1 MEDIKEFTRITQAL
15 GNLYPKLMNY
25 AAIEAVNFF
34 KERLTVGRD
43 INNVPFK
50 KRSDNIWI
58 RRGRDKKGGRA
69 ILVDT
74 GTMKRDIQK
83 IYVGADT
90 AIVGTSRISAPRAKA
105 HNEGFSGTVT
115 QNVKAHTRRRF
126 GKEKQGTGVFNV
138 KTRRERTRTKKV
150 VTGNIEVKPFTRR
163 IKQNIPQRQFMG
175 NSPMLDRRIQAMVTR
190 KTIETI
196 TKASNLKP

>member
-1 MEDIKEFTRITQAL
+1 MNETIEFTRITNAL
-15 GNLYPKLMNY
+15 ATMYPKLMNY

-34 KERLTVGRD
+34 KERLVLGRD

-74 GTMKRDIQK
+74 GIMKKDIQK
-83 IYVGADT
+83 IYVGADH

-105 HNEGFSGTVT
+105 HNEGFKGTVT

-126 GKEKQGTGVFNV
+126 GTEKKGTGVYNI
-138 KTRRERTRTKKV
+138 KTRSEKTRKVKV
-150 VTGNIEVKPFTRR
+150 VAATIPIKAFTRR
-163 IKQNIPQRQFMG
+163 IKQDIPQRQFMG

-196 TKASNLKP
+196 TKASGK

>member
-43 INNVPFK
+43 INNVPLK
-50 KRSDNIWI
+50 PRSKNVWVT
-58 RRGRDKKGGRA
+58 RNRDKRGGRA
-69 ILVDT
+69 IGVDT
-74 GTMKRDIQK
+74 ATMKRDIQK
-83 IYVGADT
+83 ISVTADS
-90 AIVGTSRISAPRAKA
+90 AIVGTTKISSPYAKA
-105 HNEGFSGTVT
+105 FVEGFNGTIT
-115 QNVKAHTRRRF
+115 QNVRKHTRRRF
-126 GKEKQGTGVFNV
+126 SQVSSSNV
-138 KTRRERTRTKKV
+138 KTRRTTSKKV
-150 VTGNIEVKPFTRR
+150 ATGEIEVKPFTRR
-163 IKQNIPQRQFMG
+163 IKRNQPARQIMG